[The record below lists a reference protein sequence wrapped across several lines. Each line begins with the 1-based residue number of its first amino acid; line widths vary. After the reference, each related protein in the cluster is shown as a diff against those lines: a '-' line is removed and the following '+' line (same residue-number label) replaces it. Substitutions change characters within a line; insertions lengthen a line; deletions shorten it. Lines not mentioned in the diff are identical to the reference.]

1 MRLLA
6 AILLITSPL
15 PAIAQFGSVQNTID
29 VGGDAVV
36 KVVPDRVRLSLGVE
50 TRYKDLDT
58 ATSQNDAIVRRVLAA
73 TQQFQ
78 IAAGD
83 VQTGYVNVNLAYD
96 DHDNTL
102 VSYYSV
108 TKGVDIYLRDV
119 ARFEPL
125 LKAVLDAGAN
135 HVYDVEFST
144 SELRKYRDQ
153 ARAPG
158 RESGHREGQRH
169 GGQCR
174 ASRQQQ
180 GPEH

>member
-1 MRLLA
+1 VRLLA